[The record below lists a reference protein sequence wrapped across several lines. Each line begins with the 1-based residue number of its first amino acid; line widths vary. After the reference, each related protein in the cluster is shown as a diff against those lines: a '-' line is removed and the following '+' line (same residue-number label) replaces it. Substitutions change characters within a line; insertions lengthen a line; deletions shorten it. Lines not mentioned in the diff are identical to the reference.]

1 MDINMATN
9 SVTLHSLE
17 YKEARTYGIA
27 VLFIIGNIALPQL
40 CHLLPAG
47 GPTLLPIYFFTLVA
61 AYKYG
66 WKVGLLTAVASPLIN
81 SALFAM
87 PAAAALPAILT
98 KSLLLA
104 AAAGF
109 AAHKFR
115 SLSLPLLLAVVL
127 FYQVVGSLAEWAL
140 TGSLAA
146 ALQDFRIGIPGMLLQ
161 ILGGYLLVKHL
172 K

>member
-1 MDINMATN
+1 MATN
-9 SVTLHSLE
+9 SVSLHSLE
-17 YKEARTYGIA
+17 YKNAATYRIA
-27 VLFIIGNIALPQL
+27 ALFVAGNIALPQL
-40 CHLLPAG
+40 CHLVPSG
-47 GPTLLPIYFFTLVA
+47 GPMLLPIYFFTLVA

-66 WKVGLLTAVASPLIN
+66 WKVGLLTAVASPLVN

-87 PAAAALPAILT
+87 PAPAVLPAILT

-109 AAHKFR
+109 AARRFR
-115 SLSLPLLLAVVL
+115 RVSLPLLLGVVL
-127 FYQVVGSLAEWAL
+127 FYQLVGSAAEWAL
-140 TGSLAA
+140 TGSLTA

-161 ILGGYLLVKHL
+161 IFGGYLFIKHL

>member
-1 MDINMATN
+1 M
-9 SVTLHSLE
+9 E
-17 YKEARTYGIA
+17 YKNAATYRIA
-27 VLFIIGNIALPQL
+27 ALFVIGNIALPQL
-40 CHLLPAG
+40 CHLVPSG
-47 GPTLLPIYFFTLVA
+47 GPMLLPIYFFTLVA

-66 WKVGLLTAVASPLIN
+66 WKVGVLTAVASPLIN

>member
-1 MDINMATN
+1 M
-9 SVTLHSLE
+9 E
-17 YKEARTYGIA
+17 YKNAATYRIA
-27 VLFIIGNIALPQL
+27 ALFVIGNIALPQL
-40 CHLLPAG
+40 CHLVPSG
-47 GPTLLPIYFFTLVA
+47 GPMLLPIYFFTLVA

-66 WKVGLLTAVASPLIN
+66 WKVGVLTAVL

-87 PAAAALPAILT
+87 PAPALLPAILT

-109 AAHKFR
+109 AARKFR
-115 SLSLPLLLAVVL
+115 RVSLLLLLGVVL
-127 FYQVVGSLAEWAL
+127 FYQVIGSAAEWGL

-161 ILGGYLLVKHL
+161 ILGGYLFIKYL

>member
-1 MDINMATN
+1 MATN
-9 SVTLHSLE
+9 SVSLHSLE
-17 YKEARTYGIA
+17 YKEARTYWVA
-27 VLFIIGNIALPQL
+27 ALFVVGNIALPQL
-40 CHLLPAG
+40 CHLVRLG

-66 WKVGLLTAVASPLIN
+66 WKVGLLTAVASPLVN
-81 SALFAM
+81 SLLFAM
-87 PAAAALPAILT
+87 PAPAVLPAILI

-109 AAHKFR
+109 TARRFR
-115 SLSLPLLLAVVL
+115 RVSLLLLVGVVL
-127 FYQVVGSLAEWAL
+127 FYQVVGSAGEWAL
-140 TGSLAA
+140 SGSLTA

-161 ILGGYLLVKHL
+161 IFGGYLLIKYL

>member
-1 MDINMATN
+1 MATN

-27 VLFIIGNIALPQL
+27 ALFIIGNIALPQL

>member
-1 MDINMATN
+1 M
-9 SVTLHSLE
+9 E
-17 YKEARTYGIA
+17 YKNAATYWIA
-27 VLFIIGNIALPQL
+27 ALFVIGNIALPQL
-40 CHLLPAG
+40 CHLVPSG
-47 GPTLLPIYFFTLVA
+47 GPMLLPIYFFTLVA

-66 WKVGLLTAVASPLIN
+66 WKVGVLTAVASPLVN

-87 PAAAALPAILT
+87 PASAVLPAILT

-109 AAHKFR
+109 AARKFR
-115 SLSLPLLLAVVL
+115 RVSLLLLLGVVL
-127 FYQVVGSLAEWAL
+127 FYQVIGSAAEWAL
-140 TGSLAA
+140 TGSLTA

-161 ILGGYLLVKHL
+161 IFGGYLFIKHL

>member
-1 MDINMATN
+1 MATN
-9 SVTLHSLE
+9 SVSLHSLE
-17 YKEARTYGIA
+17 YKDVRTYGVA
-27 VLFIIGNIALPQL
+27 ALFIVGNIALPQL

-47 GPTLLPIYFFTLVA
+47 GSTLLPIYFFTLVA

-66 WKVGLLTAVASPLIN
+66 WKVGLLTAVASPLVN
-81 SALFAM
+81 AALFAM
-87 PAAAALPAILT
+87 PAPAVLPAILS

-109 AAHKFR
+109 TARRFR
-115 SLSLPLLLAVVL
+115 SVSLPLLLGVVL
-127 FYQVVGSLAEWAL
+127 FYQTIGSAAEWAL

-161 ILGGYLLVKHL
+161 IFGGYLFIKYL

>member
-1 MDINMATN
+1 M
-9 SVTLHSLE
+9 E
-17 YKEARTYGIA
+17 YKNAATYRIA
-27 VLFIIGNIALPQL
+27 ALFVIGNIALPQL
-40 CHLLPAG
+40 CHLVPSG
-47 GPTLLPIYFFTLVA
+47 GPMLLPIYFFTLVA

-66 WKVGLLTAVASPLIN
+66 WKVGLLTAVASPLVN

-87 PAAAALPAILT
+87 PAPAVLPAILT

-109 AAHKFR
+109 AARKFR
-115 SLSLPLLLAVVL
+115 RVSLLLLLGVVL
-127 FYQVVGSLAEWAL
+127 FYQVIGSAAEWAL

-161 ILGGYLLVKHL
+161 ILGGYLFIKYL

>member
-1 MDINMATN
+1 MATN

-27 VLFIIGNIALPQL
+27 ALFIVGNIALPQL

>member
-1 MDINMATN
+1 MQTTT
-9 SVTLHSLE
+9 VKLYSLE
-17 YKEARTYGIA
+17 FANAKTYLAAALFA
-27 VLFIIGNIALPQL
+27 VGNILLPQL
-40 CHLLPAG
+40 CHQVHLG
-47 GPTLLPIYFFTLVA
+47 GPTWLPIYFFTLVA

-66 WKVGLLTAVASPLIN
+66 WKVGVLTAVASPLVN

-87 PAAAALPAILT
+87 PAPAVLPAILT
-98 KSLLLA
+98 NSLLLA

-109 AAHKFR
+109 AARKFR
-115 SLSLPLLLAVVL
+115 RVSLLLLLGVVL
-127 FYQVVGSLAEWAL
+127 FYQVIGSAAEWGL

-161 ILGGYLLVKHL
+161 ILGGYLFIKYL

>member
-1 MDINMATN
+1 MATN

-27 VLFIIGNIALPQL
+27 ALFIVGNIVLPQL

-47 GPTLLPIYFFTLVA
+47 GPTLLPLYFFTLVA